1 MRVLFWNINGVARTT
16 THSKLRELIRDFHP
30 EVFGLAE
37 PKVACSTNFGRRLIS
52 EGYSSFIINNS
63 ANSGIAN
70 LWVCYKDGLHV
81 SVFNSS
87 KKAITIAV
95 DGVYISFVH
104 ASYIQTTRRMLWR
117 QLVMQ
122 DSITPWMV
130 IGDFNC
136 ILRLNEKK
144 GGLEI
149 RSSIIDDFSDWM
161 DDNNLFESDSLG
173 SKFTWCNRESGTRR
187 IISKLDRAIINA
199 AWLAK
204 FENWR
209 PCRAPF
215 RVQKM
220 WFLHGDFLRMVNE
233 NWTLSVHGSPDFI
246 FPYKLKRLKIA
257 MKDWNLRIFGNVNSR
272 LKQDQL
278 RFETKALISDED
290 PSNTAKLNV
299 MKDAMK
305 TLGDTRLQ
313 QLTMLKQK
321 SRNKWLVEGS
331 SNSSFF
337 HNSIRIRKSFNTIS
351 ELVDMN
357 GTCLTN
363 YEKLRNHV
371 VQFYE
376 DKFNGQDPVIEG
388 DLFDFEHASISVE
401 ESNAMD
407 MIPSPEEIKQAVFDL
422 SADSAPGPDGFSG
435 CFYRHCWDII
445 HDYLTKA
452 IIHCWNAGSI
462 PNGVNSYF
470 IILLAKVAFM
480 KGRNI
485 HENISLASEMVN
497 ELHYKC
503 KDGNIGLKLDIS
515 QAFDTSTRI
524 SVILNGSPEGYFK
537 INRGLRQGDPL
548 SPLIFVLIEDVLSRN
563 ITKLFRDKKMTPMV
577 TRDGISPTHLF
588 FADDIM
594 IFCKGNSKSI
604 HNLVELLGRY
614 QRVSGQTVCRQKS
627 KIYYG
632 GGSSSWCNYIA
643 SYLGMRV
650 ATFPDRY
657 LGVKIMPGI
666 VRYLHISNVVE
677 KIRNQLAGW
686 RGRLLSFHD
695 RIVLVKSVIAS
706 YYIHNMAI
714 YKCPRKFILQCER
727 AIRNFIWSGDSNIN
741 RVVVVAFD
749 KICCPFEEGGLGLTR
764 MATMNKALIIKL
776 WWKIRNSTKKWA
788 LFLKAKLFDRK
799 GCIKH
804 SGVKSSILPGLRS
817 VYNCV
822 EKDTKVLIGDARVS
836 DILKDGLWDI
846 PEIHL
851 QYLIAAG
858 LELNRMPIPMGGSDV
873 RVWMLELKGEFSVKS
888 ATELLRQKY
897 ARLEGMQLLWRK
909 EVHPVLATRNWK
921 FLRGACATYDLIRR
935 RFKILLANKCCLCGV
950 QEETLTHV
958 LYDCCFATRAWNWLV
973 DVFKLQPNANLIVSF
988 KAAKGRS
995 HIVRD
1000 LWLIS
1005 NLVVRSELW
1014 QLRNKAVFEDKK
1026 PNWSIFHKRVLK
1038 LIQDYSIR
1046 LKGHMNNSDDD
1057 VVLLNYFRVQHHS
1070 VKWHHPVACFW
1081 LPPEANELQI
1091 CCDGA
1096 ARGNPGVAGAGV
1108 VARDEHCLVLGAMS
1122 IGLGVKTNYL
1132 AELYGIIVG
1141 LEWAMQWGFS
1151 RICIRS
1157 DSMGVV
1163 EAFKNNSIPWF
1174 ARNRWILI
1182 CRHYTSIRF
1191 IHTFR
1196 EVNFSADA
1204 MEKRGCLLN
1213 EYKELSGGYDLT
1225 EIIAGLIPKKK
1236 KFRVGNK
1243 GRKQL

>member
-1 MRVLFWNINGVARTT
+1 MRVIFWNINGVARTAA
-16 THSKLRELIRDFHP
+16 HSKLRELIRDFHP

-37 PKVACSTNFGRRLIS
+37 PKVACSANFGRRLIS

-63 ANSGIAN
+63 ANSGISN

-81 SVFNSS
+81 SVVNSS
-87 KKAITIAV
+87 KQAITIAF
-95 DGVYISFVH
+95 DGVYISFFH
-104 ASYIQTTRRMLWR
+104 ASYIQTTMRRLWQ

-122 DSITPWMV
+122 DSITPWLV

-149 RSSIIDDFSDWM
+149 RSSVIGDFSDWM

-173 SKFTWCNRESGTRR
+173 SKFTWCNRQSGTSR
-187 IISKLDRAIINA
+187 IISMLDRAIINA

-209 PCRAPF
+209 PYRAPF

-220 WFLHGDFLRMVNE
+220 WFLHGYFLRMVNE
-233 NWTLSVHGSPDFI
+233 SWTLSVHGSPDFI

-278 RFETKALISDED
+278 RFETAALITDED
-290 PSNTAKLNV
+290 PSNIVNLKA

-305 TLGDTRLQ
+305 TLCDTRLQ
-313 QLTMLKQK
+313 QLTILKQK

-337 HNSIRIRKSFNTIS
+337 HSSIRIRKSSNTIS
-351 ELVDMN
+351 EHVDLN

-363 YEKLRNHV
+363 YEQLRNHV

-388 DLFDFEHASISVE
+388 DLFDFEHASVSVE

-422 SADSAPGPDGFSG
+422 SADSAPRPDGFSG

-445 HDYLTKA
+445 HDDLTKA
-452 IIHCWNAGSI
+452 IIHCWKAGSI
-462 PNGVNSYF
+462 PNGVNSSF
-470 IILLAKVAFM
+470 IILLAKILATRLGTVLDKLVSEERAAFM

-497 ELHYKC
+497 ELHYKR
-503 KDGNIGLKLDIS
+503 KDGNIGLKLGIS
-515 QAFDTSTRI
+515 QAFDTSARI

-548 SPLIFVLIEDVLSRN
+548 SPLIFFLIEDVLSRN

-577 TRDGISPTHLF
+577 NRGGIYPTHLF

-594 IFCKGNSKSI
+594 IFCKGNSKSL
-604 HNLVELLGRY
+604 HNLVDLLGSY
-614 QRVSGQTVCRQKS
+614 QRASGQTVCRQKS
-627 KIYYG
+627 KIYYS

-643 SYLGMRV
+643 SYLGMSV

-657 LGVKIMPGI
+657 LGVQIMPGI
-666 VRYLHISNVVE
+666 VRYRHTSNVVE
-677 KIRNQLAGW
+677 KIKNQLAGW

-714 YKCPRKFILQCER
+714 YKWPRKFILQCER
-727 AIRNFIWSGDSNIN
+727 VIRNFIWSNDSNIN
-741 RVVVVAFD
+741 RVVVVDFD

-764 MATMNKALIIKL
+764 MATMNKDLIMKL

-799 GCIKH
+799 GYIKH

-822 EKDTKVLIGDARVS
+822 EKNTKVSIGDARVS

-858 LELNRMPIPMGGSDV
+858 LELNRMPIPMGGADV
-873 RVWMLELKGEFSVKS
+873 RVWMPELKGEFSVKS

-897 ARLEGMQLLWRK
+897 SRLEGTQLLWRK
-909 EVHPVLATRNWK
+909 EVHPVLAAQNWK
-921 FLRGACATYDLIRR
+921 FLCGVCATYDLIKR
-935 RFKILLANKCCLCGV
+935 RFKISLANKCCLCDV

-958 LYDCCFATRAWNWLV
+958 LYECCFATRAWNWLA

-988 KAAKGRS
+988 KATKGRS

-1000 LWLIS
+1000 LWLIA
-1005 NLVVRSELW
+1005 NLVLRSELW
-1014 QLRNKAVFEDKK
+1014 QLRNKAVFEHKK

-1057 VVLLNYFRVQHHS
+1057 VVLLNYFRVQHRS
-1070 VKWHHPVACFW
+1070 VKLHHPVACFW
-1081 LPPEANELQI
+1081 LPPKTNELQI

-1108 VARDEHCLVLGAMS
+1108 VARDEHCSVLGAMS
-1122 IGLGVKTNYL
+1122 IDLGVTTNYL
-1132 AELYGIIVG
+1132 AELYVIIVG

-1151 RICIRS
+1151 CICIRS

-1163 EAFKNNSIPWF
+1163 EAFKNDSIP
-1174 ARNRWILI
+1174 
-1182 CRHYTSIRF
+1182 C
-1191 IHTFR
+1191 
-1196 EVNFSADA
+1196 
-1204 MEKRGCLLN
+1204 
-1213 EYKELSGGYDLT
+1213 
-1225 EIIAGLIPKKK
+1225 
-1236 KFRVGNK
+1236 
-1243 GRKQL
+1243 

>member
-1 MRVLFWNINGVARTT
+1 MRVLFWNINGVARTAA
-16 THSKLRELIRDFHP
+16 HSKLRELIRDFHP

-37 PKVACSTNFGRRLIS
+37 PKVACSANFWRRPIS

-70 LWVCYKDGLHV
+70 LW
-81 SVFNSS
+81 
-87 KKAITIAV
+87 
-95 DGVYISFVH
+95 
-104 ASYIQTTRRMLWR
+104 
-117 QLVMQ
+117 
-122 DSITPWMV
+122 
-130 IGDFNC
+130 
-136 ILRLNEKK
+136 K
-144 GGLEI
+144 GGLEV
-149 RSSIIDDFSDWM
+149 RSSVIDDFGDWM

-173 SKFTWCNRESGTRR
+173 SKFTWCNRKSGTRC
-187 IISKLDRAIINA
+187 IISKLDCAIINA

-204 FENWR
+204 FENWWCKALPREVSDHSTLLGYPFSVPR

-278 RFETKALISDED
+278 RFETTALISGED
-290 PSNTAKLNV
+290 PSNTAKLN
-299 MKDAMK
+299 AMK

-337 HNSIRIRKSFNTIS
+337 HNSIRMRKSSNTIS

-357 GTCLTN
+357 GTCLKN
-363 YEKLRNHV
+363 YEQLRNHV

-445 HDYLTKA
+445 HDDLTKA

-462 PNGVNSYF
+462 PNGVNSSF
-470 IILLAKVAFM
+470 IILLDKVAFM

-485 HENISLASEMVN
+485 HENIILASEMVN
-497 ELHYKC
+497 ELHYKR

-515 QAFDTSTRI
+515 QAFDTSARI

-537 INRGLRQGDPL
+537 INIGLRQG
-548 SPLIFVLIEDVLSRN
+548 
-563 ITKLFRDKKMTPMV
+563 
-577 TRDGISPTHLF
+577 
-588 FADDIM
+588 
-594 IFCKGNSKSI
+594 NSKSL
-604 HNLVELLGRY
+604 HNLVDLLGRY
-614 QRVSGQTVCRQKS
+614 QRASGQTVCRQKS

-643 SYLGMRV
+643 YYLGMSV

-657 LGVKIMPGI
+657 LGVQIMPGI
-666 VRYLHISNVVE
+666 VRYRHISNVVE

-686 RGRLLSFHD
+686 RG
-695 RIVLVKSVIAS
+695 S

-714 YKCPRKFILQCER
+714 YKWPRKFILQCER

-749 KICCPFEEGGLGLTR
+749 KIYCPFEEGGLGLTH
-764 MATMNKALIIKL
+764 MATMNKALIMKL

-804 SGVKSSILPGLRS
+804 SGVKSSILSCLRS

-822 EKDTKVLIGDARVS
+822 EKNIKVLIGDARVS

-851 QYLIAAG
+851 QYLIVAG
-858 LELNRMPIPMGGSDV
+858 LELNRMPIPMGGADV
-873 RVWMLELKGEFSVKS
+873 RVWMPELKGEFSVKS
-888 ATELLRQKY
+888 AT
-897 ARLEGMQLLWRK
+897 
-909 EVHPVLATRNWK
+909 
-921 FLRGACATYDLIRR
+921 
-935 RFKILLANKCCLCGV
+935 
-950 QEETLTHV
+950 
-958 LYDCCFATRAWNWLV
+958 
-973 DVFKLQPNANLIVSF
+973 
-988 KAAKGRS
+988 
-995 HIVRD
+995 
-1000 LWLIS
+1000 
-1005 NLVVRSELW
+1005 
-1014 QLRNKAVFEDKK
+1014 
-1026 PNWSIFHKRVLK
+1026 
-1038 LIQDYSIR
+1038 
-1046 LKGHMNNSDDD
+1046 DD
-1057 VVLLNYFRVQHHS
+1057 VVLLNYFRVQHRS
-1070 VKWHHPVACFW
+1070 VKWHYHVACFW
-1081 LPPEANELQI
+1081 LPPEANDLPI

-1108 VARDEHCLVLGAMS
+1108 VARDEYCSVLGA
-1122 IGLGVKTNYL
+1122 
-1132 AELYGIIVG
+1132 
-1141 LEWAMQWGFS
+1141 
-1151 RICIRS
+1151 
-1157 DSMGVV
+1157 
-1163 EAFKNNSIPWF
+1163 
-1174 ARNRWILI
+1174 
-1182 CRHYTSIRF
+1182 
-1191 IHTFR
+1191 
-1196 EVNFSADA
+1196 
-1204 MEKRGCLLN
+1204 
-1213 EYKELSGGYDLT
+1213 
-1225 EIIAGLIPKKK
+1225 
-1236 KFRVGNK
+1236 
-1243 GRKQL
+1243 

>member
-1 MRVLFWNINGVARTT
+1 MRVLFWNINGVASTT
-16 THSKLRELIRDFHP
+16 AHSKLRELIRDFHP

-81 SVFNSS
+81 SVVNSS
-87 KKAITIAV
+87 KQAITIAV

-104 ASYIQTTRRMLWR
+104 ASYIQTTRRRLWQ

-122 DSITPWMV
+122 DTITPWLV

-149 RSSIIDDFSDWM
+149 RSSVIDEFSDWM
-161 DDNNLFESDSLG
+161 DDNDLFESDSLG
-173 SKFTWCNRESGTRR
+173 SKFTWCNRQSGTRR
-187 IISKLDRAIINA
+187 IVSKLDRAIINA

-204 FENWR
+204 FENWRRKALPREVSDHSTLLGYPFYVPR

-220 WFLHGDFLRMVNE
+220 WFLHGDFLRM
-233 NWTLSVHGSPDFI
+233 
-246 FPYKLKRLKIA
+246 RLKIA

-278 RFETKALISDED
+278 RFEIAALISDED
-290 PSNTAKLNV
+290 PSNTAKLNA

-305 TLGDTRLQ
+305 TLCDTHLQ

-337 HNSIRIRKSFNTIS
+337 HNSIRIRKSSNTIS

-363 YEKLRNHV
+363 YEQLRNHV

-388 DLFDFEHASISVE
+388 DLFDFEHASIYVE

-445 HDYLTKA
+445 HDDLTKA
-452 IIHCWNAGSI
+452 IIHCWNAGRI
-462 PNGVNSYF
+462 PNGVNSSF
-470 IILLAKVAFM
+470 IILLAKSA
-480 KGRNI
+480 
-485 HENISLASEMVN
+485 
-497 ELHYKC
+497 
-503 KDGNIGLKLDIS
+503 
-515 QAFDTSTRI
+515 RI
-524 SVILNGSPEGYFK
+524 SVILNGSPEGYFR
-537 INRGLRQGDPL
+537 INRGLRQG
-548 SPLIFVLIEDVLSRN
+548 
-563 ITKLFRDKKMTPMV
+563 
-577 TRDGISPTHLF
+577 
-588 FADDIM
+588 
-594 IFCKGNSKSI
+594 NSKSL
-604 HNLVELLGRY
+604 HNLVDLLGRY
-614 QRVSGQTVCRQKS
+614 QRASGQTVCRQKS

-643 SYLGMRV
+643 SYLGMSV
-650 ATFPDRY
+650 ATFLDRY
-657 LGVKIMPGI
+657 LGVQIMPGI
-666 VRYLHISNVVE
+666 VRYSHISNVVE

-695 RIVLVKSVIAS
+695 RIVLVKSVISS

-714 YKCPRKFILQCER
+714 YKWPHKFILQFER

-741 RVVVVAFD
+741 RVVVVAYD

-764 MATMNKALIIKL
+764 MDTMNKALIMKL
-776 WWKIRNSTKKWA
+776 WWKIRTSTKKWA
-788 LFLKAKLFDRK
+788 LFLNEKLFDRK

-804 SGVKSSILPGLRS
+804 SGVKSSIFPGLRS

-822 EKDTKVLIGDARVS
+822 EKNAKVLIGDGRDTSLYYDIWFDKTSIAEVLNDYSLDATARVS

-851 QYLIAAG
+851 QFLIAAG
-858 LELNRMPIPMGGSDV
+858 LELNRMPIPMGGADV
-873 RVWMLELKGEFSVKS
+873 RVWMPELKGEFSVKS
-888 ATELLRQKY
+888 ATELIRHKY
-897 ARLEGMQLLWRK
+897 SRLEGTQLLWRK
-909 EVHPVLATRNWK
+909 EVHPVLAAQNWK

-935 RFKILLANKCCLCGV
+935 RFKISLANKCCLCGV

-958 LYDCCFATRAWNWLV
+958 LYECCFATRAWNWLA
-973 DVFKLQPNANLIVSF
+973 DVFKLQPNANLIFSF

-995 HIVRD
+995 HIVHD
-1000 LWLIS
+1000 LWLIA
-1005 NLVVRSELW
+1005 NLVLRSELW

-1046 LKGHMNNSDDD
+1046 IKGHMNNSADD

-1070 VKWHHPVACFW
+1070 VKWHQPVACFW
-1081 LPPEANELQI
+1081 LPPEANELKI

-1096 ARGNPGVAGAGV
+1096 ERGNPGVAGAGV
-1108 VARDEHCLVLGAMS
+1108 VARDEHCSVLGAM
-1122 IGLGVKTNYL
+1122 I
-1132 AELYGIIVG
+1132 
-1141 LEWAMQWGFS
+1141 
-1151 RICIRS
+1151 
-1157 DSMGVV
+1157 
-1163 EAFKNNSIPWF
+1163 
-1174 ARNRWILI
+1174 
-1182 CRHYTSIRF
+1182 
-1191 IHTFR
+1191 
-1196 EVNFSADA
+1196 
-1204 MEKRGCLLN
+1204 
-1213 EYKELSGGYDLT
+1213 
-1225 EIIAGLIPKKK
+1225 KK
-1236 KFRVGNK
+1236 
-1243 GRKQL
+1243 L